1 MCLTERREI
10 IKYSILIFLILFVL
24 GCNKDDDNI
33 INPPAESTL
42 YFPPLNS
49 DEWENLTLNEL
60 DWNTSELDG
69 LLSYLEDNNTR
80 AFIILKYGKIVI
92 EEYFGN
98 NILGTAPF
106 DRNTKWY
113 WASAGKTL
121 TATLVGIAQQEGLLN
136 INNTTSTYLGNGWTN
151 LTSDK
156 EDMITVKNQLTM
168 TTGLEYNVSDLDC
181 TLPSCLT
188 YRTDAGQQW
197 FYHNAPY
204 TLLEKVVENASGI
217 DFNDYTNQKVESVI
231 GMNGQWISQA
241 YNNVYWST
249 ARDMARFGLLILNQ
263 GKWNNT
269 EVLSDA
275 MYYEQ
280 MVNTSQ
286 SLNPSYGYLWW
297 LNGKESIIFPSLAN
311 SFNIPLSDN
320 APADLFAGMGK
331 NGQFVEVIP
340 SNNLV
345 VIRMGEAP
353 DGSLVPITFHNEL
366 WEKINLVINE

>member
-1 MCLTERREI
+1 M
-10 IKYSILIFLILFVL
+10 KYAILMVLVFFAL
-24 GCNKDDDNI
+24 GCDKDDDSI
-33 INPPAESTL
+33 INPPVESTL

-49 DEWENLTLNEL
+49 DEWESKSP
-60 DWNTSELDG
+60 SELGWNISELGG
-69 LLSYLEDNNTR
+69 LLTYLENNNTR
-80 AFIILKYGKIVI
+80 AFIVLKDGKIVI

-98 NILGTAPF
+98 NILDTSPF

-136 INNTTSTYLGNGWTN
+136 IHNATSTYLGNGWTS

-204 TLLEKVVENASGI
+204 TLLEKVVENATGI
-217 DFNDYTNQKVESVI
+217 DYNDYTNQKVESVI
-231 GMNGQWISQA
+231 GMNGQWISQG
-241 YNNVYWST
+241 YNNMYWST
-249 ARDMARFGLLILNQ
+249 AIDMARFGLLILNK
-263 GKWNNT
+263 GKWSNID
-269 EVLSDA
+269 VLSDTE
-275 MYYEQ
+275 YYEQ
-280 MVNTSQ
+280 MVNTTQ

-297 LNGKESIIFPSLAN
+297 LNGKESIIIPSLPN
-311 SFNIPLSDN
+311 SFNVSLSDN
-320 APADLFAGMGK
+320 APIDLFAGMGK

-340 SNNLV
+340 SKNLV

-353 DGSLVPITFHNEL
+353 DGLLVPITFHNEM